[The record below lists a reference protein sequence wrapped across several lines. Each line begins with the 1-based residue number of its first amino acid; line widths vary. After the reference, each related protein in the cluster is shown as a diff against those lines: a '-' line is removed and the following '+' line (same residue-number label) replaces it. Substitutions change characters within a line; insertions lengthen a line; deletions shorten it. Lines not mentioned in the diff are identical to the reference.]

1 MSNLS
6 DNSNKGTV
14 VIPYQ
19 LIIVPVL
26 LVAMLPMPY
35 GYYTLVRLICCAMF
49 VDLTVRL
56 LANTDNPKLD
66 GWRFLWFL
74 TAFCAILYNPFIPV
88 HLTKE
93 IWTVTNLVSLGIGG
107 GAVYLLS
114 RLSKPKKKTGK
125 AKEQYVTGK
134 LKKAD
139 GNSMA
144 KQKSELVKK
153 GVVKAQPD
161 VENSEKQS
169 KIKQWVARANP
180 GSRSDYGQYRKDGAR
195 AKRRS
200 SPRPLYETKAVGQI
214 ENEVPGVSRHKKIVS
229 RSKEEKIMLSIM
241 NAPGRDSHHDDPYR

>member
-6 DNSNKGTV
+6 DNSNEGLSV
-14 VIPYQ
+14 MLPYQ

-26 LVAMLPMPY
+26 LVAILPMPY
-35 GYYTLVRLICCAMF
+35 GYYTLVRLICCALF

-56 LANTDNPKLD
+56 LVNTDNSKLG
-66 GWRFLWFL
+66 GWSFLWFL

-125 AKEQYVTGK
+125 GKEQYATDK

-153 GVVKAQPD
+153 GAVKAQPD
-161 VENSEKQS
+161 VENGEKQS
-169 KIKQWVARANP
+169 KIKQWAARANP
-180 GSRSDYGQYRKDGAR
+180 GARSDYGQYRKDGPR
-195 AKRRS
+195 AKTKQAKQ
-200 SPRPLYETKAVGQI
+200 RPF
-214 ENEVPGVSRHKKIVS
+214 
-229 RSKEEKIMLSIM
+229 
-241 NAPGRDSHHDDPYR
+241 